1 MSRRFAFAAA
11 LALALVASTES
22 AASTTSKPSAPAW
35 ILRGPYSPTID
46 PPNFVVGVDNAYF
59 PLKPGTSFHYEGVR
73 DGAPQSDDLVVTG
86 KTKTV
91 LGVACTVVRDTVSER
106 GKAIERTFDWY
117 AQDKH
122 GNVWYM
128 GENSL
133 ELKDGR
139 FVRAD
144 DSWQGGTNGAKPGI
158 IMRAHPKVGDVY
170 RQEYYVPGGAL
181 DQARVMGTSPTVPVP
196 DGSSRRA
203 LVTVEWSP
211 VEPQLEKKLYVR
223 GIGEVEERVIAGG
236 QESFRLTHITR

>member
-1 MSRRFAFAAA
+1 MSPHSHW
-11 LALALVASTES
+11 LVASTES
-22 AASTTSKPSAPAW
+22 AASTSSEPSAPAW
-35 ILRGPYSPTID
+35 VLRGPYSPTID
-46 PPNFVVGVDNAYF
+46 PANFAVRVDNAYF
-59 PLKPGTSFHYEGVR
+59 PLSPGTSFHFDGVR
-73 DGAPQSDDLVVTG
+73 DRTAQTDDVVVTR
-86 KTKTV
+86 KTKIV
-91 LGVACTVVRDTVSER
+91 LGVKCTVVRDTVSEN

-144 DSWQGGTNGAKPGI
+144 DSWQGGANEAKPGI

-181 DQARVMGTSPTVPVP
+181 DQARVMGTSATVRVP

-211 VEPQLEKKLYVR
+211 VEPQLERKLYVR
-223 GIGEVEERVIAGG
+223 GIGEVEEKVIAGG
-236 QESFRLTHITR
+236 HESFRLTHVTP